1 MNGSTYYTRTNRFHR
16 FQTSNPS
23 STAHLLRTTLY
34 MVESTDEYSE
44 WQNGKMHVLR
54 RKVTKIH
61 SVGIWKFPLSATV
74 CESSVPTML
83 LAYVSS
89 RYRDHGRS
97 SRRPR
102 IFLPAIPSSRRP
114 ETTRGVPMARW
125 SDASAEGTPCALPG
139 TGIGRRRASARLST
153 RIDFTPSPL
162 RFFTS
167 PRLRRPSP
175 SSSSFI
181 RDASLLSLSLLLSLC
196 RSLESART
204 RSRTPF
210 AARAT
215 RARRNKERT
224 RNERTRGTRGTQR
237 KVTRFTDNAR
247 KPREHATRE
256 IEKEREKE
264 REGETERT
272 TTREASVLQLI
283 FTPVWFIR
291 PRHRQP
297 RFSCPRAPTME
308 KPANQSAYTTTP
320 VHPRLSA
327 SSPRFMDF
335 HDDSF

>member
-1 MNGSTYYTRTNRFHR
+1 
-16 FQTSNPS
+16 
-23 STAHLLRTTLY
+23 

-175 SSSSFI
+175 SPSSFI
-181 RDASLLSLSLLLSLC
+181 RDATLLSLSLFCFLC
-196 RSLESART
+196 VVRS
-204 RSRTPF
+204 SRRVHAHAHPSPREPHE
-210 AARAT
+210 RAGT
-215 RARRNKERT
+215 K
-224 RNERTRGTRGTQR
+224 NERGTSVRGEPGGHKGRWLGSRITH
-237 KVTRFTDNAR
+237 
-247 KPREHATRE
+247 ESHE
-256 IEKEREKE
+256 
-264 REGETERT
+264 
-272 TTREASVLQLI
+272 S
-283 FTPVWFIR
+283 TPQGR
-291 PRHRQP
+291 
-297 RFSCPRAPTME
+297 
-308 KPANQSAYTTTP
+308 
-320 VHPRLSA
+320 
-327 SSPRFMDF
+327 
-335 HDDSF
+335 